1 MSTQLT
7 DTIIANQEV
16 IEAIRNNSAY
26 AYEKQV
32 VPNNKSFIDHI
43 LNAIGDL
50 LESLIPNVSPKDP
63 ENNMLWIVITLGVI
77 LVVILLVAHFKFNL
91 FKFARKTKVEKDYE
105 VELEDINTIEF
116 DSSIARALAAGDYRA
131 ACRYIYLKTLKAL
144 SDSDAIDWKIFK
156 TPLQYTREVR
166 DSEFRTLTN
175 HFLRIRYG
183 DFDAT
188 RALFDEMSALHDVIV
203 EKYEATVDPAV
214 SQASDEKGGTEA

>member
-32 VPNNKSFIDHI
+32 VPNKKSFIDHI

-50 LESLIPNVSPKDP
+50 LDSLIPDMSPKDP

-105 VELEDINTIEF
+105 VELEDINTIETHNKEKSQKRREEIGATKSQITNTEEKF
-116 DSSIARALAAGDYRA
+116 KEITEVKKNIIKL
-131 ACRYIYLKTLKAL
+131 L
-144 SDSDAIDWKIFK
+144 SM
-156 TPLQYTREVR
+156 T
-166 DSEFRTLTN
+166 
-175 HFLRIRYG
+175 
-183 DFDAT
+183 
-188 RALFDEMSALHDVIV
+188 
-203 EKYEATVDPAV
+203 
-214 SQASDEKGGTEA
+214 